1 MYTILKDFFGIIM
14 AGCFVTCYIPQ
25 IYKIF
30 KTKSSE
36 NLSLL
41 FIIMPM
47 IGYIS
52 GLFYLVLSQ
61 SFVLWLILNYTIGL
75 VMTIFLLVIY
85 YKYKN

>member
-1 MYTILKDFFGIIM
+1 M

-25 IYKIF
+25 IFKIF
-30 KTKSSE
+30 KTKSSKD
-36 NLSLL
+36 LSLL
-41 FIIMPM
+41 FVIMPM
-47 IGYIS
+47 IGYVS
-52 GLFYLVLSQ
+52 GLFYLAMSQ